1 MSEQSNDWCF
11 FHTVFLLLS
20 RYLCFYLS
28 LYLDITLF
36 DKYTPERRQ
45 GRAQCPQCR
54 LSLPDVGAQPQP
66 ELPATDKLYFILI
79 SVFPNT
85 LDFLSI
91 FQKRIHS
98 SFYLFLYFQIQG
110 IFYIYLCI
118 SWYGRLSFSKFP
130 KSKLIYWT
138 KREKTFQWKA
148 RCCAH
153 MLSILFVR
161 GKFNVQ
167 IKNT

>member
-1 MSEQSNDWCF
+1 MNLSWYLF
-11 FHTVFLLLS
+11 F
-20 RYLCFYLS
+20 YLC

-54 LSLPDVGAQPQP
+54 LTLPEVGAQPQP

-79 SVFPNT
+79 FVFPNT

-91 FQKRIHS
+91 FQMRIHS
-98 SFYLFLYFQIQG
+98 IFYLSLYFQIQG

-118 SWYGRLSFSKFP
+118 SWYDGLSFSKFP
-130 KSKLIYWT
+130 KSKLIYWI
-138 KREKTFQWKA
+138 KRLKTFQWKA
-148 RCCAH
+148 CRSAH

-161 GKFNVQ
+161 GKSNVQ
-167 IKNT
+167 RKNT